1 MPDRSVPDKGPS
13 PLLRE
18 ALRTVAST
26 LKAEQIRFALAG
38 GYGLWVHGA
47 PEPVHDVDVAVADR
61 DVEAAAA
68 ALAQAG
74 LRVERPPEDWL
85 FKTYLDDAMVDVL
98 HRLRGEPVDEA
109 LLDTASEHEVLGLR
123 IPVLPATEIV
133 LAKLEALSERNC
145 DLEGLLA
152 VVRAV
157 REQLDWDVLSGA
169 AADRPF
175 VEAFL
180 VLVRRLGIAPDGPP
194 SGDPSS
200 GVDVSKQPG
209 SHASERE

>member
-1 MPDRSVPDKGPS
+1 MSPSESVPDKGPT

-26 LKAEQIRFALAG
+26 LKAEQIGFALAG

-61 DVEAAAA
+61 DVEATAA
-68 ALAQAG
+68 ALTQAG

-85 FKTYLDDAMVDVL
+85 FKAYAGDAMVDVL
-98 HRLRGEPVDEA
+98 HRLRGRPVDEA
-109 LLDTASEHEVLGLR
+109 LLETAPEHEVLGLR

-157 REQLDWDVLSGA
+157 REQLDWEILSA
-169 AADRPF
+169 AADGRPF
-175 VEAFL
+175 VEAFM
-180 VLVRRLGIAPDGPP
+180 VLVRRLGIAPDL
-194 SGDPSS
+194 
-200 GVDVSKQPG
+200 
-209 SHASERE
+209 

>member
-1 MPDRSVPDKGPS
+1 MTPTESVPDKGLVPDKGPS
-13 PLLRE
+13 LLLRE

-26 LKAEQIRFALAG
+26 LKAEQIGFALAG

-61 DVEAAAA
+61 DVEAAAV

-85 FKTYLDDAMVDVL
+85 FKAYAGDAMVDVL
-98 HRLRGEPVDEA
+98 HRLRGEPVDER
-109 LLDTASEHEVLGLR
+109 LLATAPEHEVLGLR

-157 REQLDWDVLSGA
+157 REQLDWDMLSA
-169 AADRPF
+169 AADGRPF

-180 VLVRRLGIAPDGPP
+180 VLVARLGIAPEESFPKICHTDVPP
-194 SGDPSS
+194 
-200 GVDVSKQPG
+200 
-209 SHASERE
+209 AR

>member
-1 MPDRSVPDKGPS
+1 MTPSESVPDKGLVPDKGPS
-13 PLLRE
+13 LLLRE

-26 LKAEQIRFALAG
+26 LKAEQIGFALAG

-61 DVEAAAA
+61 DVEAAAV

-85 FKTYLDDAMVDVL
+85 FKAYAGDAMVDVL
-98 HRLRGEPVDEA
+98 HRLRGEPVDER
-109 LLDTASEHEVLGLR
+109 LLATAPEHEVLGLR

-157 REQLDWDVLSGA
+157 REQLDWETLGA
-169 AADRPF
+169 AADGRPF

-180 VLVRRLGIAPDGPP
+180 VLVARLGIAPDESFSKICHTDLPP
-194 SGDPSS
+194 
-200 GVDVSKQPG
+200 
-209 SHASERE
+209 AR